1 MVRWSTDGPESL
13 GWASCGQRWSPRQPG
28 VWAGLSGGSELSE
41 FSVGEGFPPPAPAT
55 PCRLQH

>member
-1 MVRWSTDGPESL
+1 MVHRWGREPGL
-13 GWASCGQRWSPRQPG
+13 GQLWKELRWSPKQPS

-41 FSVGEGFPPPAPAT
+41 FAVDEGFPPPTPAT